1 MSQADE
7 LAFSR
12 TVVALFR
19 NVVYKGSN
27 REYWEVIETQKNR
40 IEDYLSKIGLTLI
53 VEEMDGYAYLK
64 QRTFGEDEDSI
75 PRLIPRHPLS
85 YEMSLLLMILRKQL
99 LEFDS
104 TTGDQ
109 RLIMTKQQIVDRMKL
124 FLRDTTNEARQI
136 DGIYKNIERAESMGF
151 LNSLRGSEDS
161 FEVMRVIR
169 GFVHAEYLDEF
180 DKRLSEY
187 TRSRSADSES

>member
-12 TVVALFR
+12 TLVALFR
-19 NVVYKGSN
+19 NVVYKSAN
-27 REYWEVIETQKNR
+27 RDYWEVIETQKHKV
-40 IEDYLSKIGLTLI
+40 EDYVNKIGLTLI
-53 VEEMDGYAYLK
+53 VEEMDGYALLK
-64 QRTFGEDEDSI
+64 QRTYGEDEDSI

-109 RLIMTKQQIVDRMKL
+109 RLIMTRQQIVERMKL
-124 FLRDTTNEARQI
+124 FLRDTTNEVKQI
-136 DGIYKNIERAESMGF
+136 ESINKNIDRAESMGF
-151 LNSLRGSEDS
+151 LSSLRGGEDS

-169 GFVHAEYLDEF
+169 GFVHAEHLDEF
-180 DKRLSEY
+180 DKRLSEF
-187 TRSRSADSES
+187 TRSSSPGG